1 MNEAIKKNGIKFGII
16 LGVIGILSQL
26 TVYLLGGITKENAIT
41 GSVIQIVFWLA
52 YLITRII
59 QSINTKKELNGF
71 ITFKELFKTL
81 TITITIGILI
91 SQIFTFL
98 LNNYIDVE
106 YGKLMNAFI
115 NEQQVVAANA
125 MKSFSEVSTED
136 LKEMAKTDNFS
147 IVKILQGSAMAFL
160 ISSIM
165 NLILAAIFKSKT
177 NTLNE

>member
-1 MNEAIKKNGIKFGII
+1 MNEIIKKNGIKFGLI
-16 LGVIGILSQL
+16 LGGIGILSQL

-52 YLITRII
+52 YLITRIV
-59 QSINTKKELNGF
+59 QCSNTKKELNGF
-71 ITFKELFKTL
+71 ITFKELFTTL

>member
-1 MNEAIKKNGIKFGII
+1 MNEIIKKNGIKFGLI
-16 LGVIGILSQL
+16 LGGIGILSQL

-52 YLITRII
+52 YLITRIV
-59 QSINTKKELNGF
+59 QCSNTKKELNGF
-71 ITFKELFKTL
+71 ITFKELFTTL

-91 SQIFTFL
+91 SQTFTFL
-98 LNNYIDVE
+98 LNNFIDAE
-106 YGKLMNAFI
+106 YGKLMNVFI
-115 NEQQVVAANA
+115 NDQQVIAANA
-125 MKSFSEVSTED
+125 TKSFTKVTSED
-136 LKEMAKTDNFS
+136 LKEIAKTDNFS
-147 IVKILQGSAMAFL
+147 IIKILQGSAMAFL

>member
-1 MNEAIKKNGIKFGII
+1 MNEAIKKNGIKFGVI

-41 GSVIQIVFWLA
+41 GSVIQFVFWLA
-52 YLITRII
+52 YLITRIVQCI
-59 QSINTKKELNGF
+59 RTKKELNGVAS
-71 ITFKELFKTL
+71 FKELFTTL
-81 TITITIGILI
+81 TITISIGILI

-115 NEQQVVAANA
+115 NDQQVVAANA
-125 MKSFSEVSTED
+125 MKSFTEVSTED
-136 LKEMAKTDNFS
+136 LKELAKTDNFS
-147 IVKILQGSAMAFL
+147 IIKILQGTAMAFL

-177 NTLNE
+177 NILNE

>member
-1 MNEAIKKNGIKFGII
+1 MNEAIKKNGIKFGVT
-16 LGVIGILSQL
+16 LGLIGILSQL

-71 ITFKELFKTL
+71 ITFKELFTTL

>member
-71 ITFKELFKTL
+71 ITFKELFTTL

-98 LNNYIDVE
+98 LNNFIDVE

>member
-1 MNEAIKKNGIKFGII
+1 MNEAIQKNGIKFGVT
-16 LGVIGILSQL
+16 LGLIGILSQL

-71 ITFKELFKTL
+71 ITFKELFTTL

>member
-1 MNEAIKKNGIKFGII
+1 MNETIKKNGIKFGII
-16 LGVIGILSQL
+16 LGLIGILSQV

-41 GSVIQIVFWLA
+41 GSVIQIVFFLA
-52 YLITRII
+52 YLITRIV
-59 QSINTKKELNGF
+59 QSLNTKKELNGF
-71 ITFKELFKTL
+71 ISFKDLFTTL

-98 LNNYIDVE
+98 LNNFIDAE

-165 NLILAAIFKSKT
+165 NLILSAIFKSKT

>member
-1 MNEAIKKNGIKFGII
+1 MNETIKKNGIKFGII
-16 LGVIGILSQL
+16 LGLIGILSQV

-52 YLITRII
+52 YLITRIV
-59 QSINTKKELNGF
+59 QSLNTKKELNGF
-71 ITFKELFKTL
+71 ISFKDLFTTL

-98 LNNYIDVE
+98 LNNFIDAE

-165 NLILAAIFKSKT
+165 NLILSAIFKSKT

>member
-1 MNEAIKKNGIKFGII
+1 MNETIKKNGIKFGII
-16 LGVIGILSQL
+16 LGIIGIISQL

-52 YLITRII
+52 YLITRIV

-71 ITFKELFKTL
+71 ISFKDLFTTL

-98 LNNYIDVE
+98 LNNFIDVE
-106 YGKLMNAFI
+106 YGKLMNTFI
-115 NEQQVVAANA
+115 NDQQVIAANA
-125 MKSFSEVSTED
+125 MKSFTKVSTEE
-136 LKEMAKTDNFS
+136 LKEIAKTDNFS
-147 IVKILQGSAMAFL
+147 IIKILQGSAMAFL
-160 ISSIM
+160 VSSIM
-165 NLILAAIFKSKT
+165 NLILSGIFKSKT

>member
-41 GSVIQIVFWLA
+41 GSIIQVVFWLA
-52 YLITRII
+52 YLATRIV
-59 QSINTKKELNGF
+59 QSINTKKELNNF
-71 ITFKELFKTL
+71 ITFKELFTTL

>member
-1 MNEAIKKNGIKFGII
+1 MNEIIKKNGIKFGVI

-41 GSVIQIVFWLA
+41 GSVIQFVFWLA
-52 YLITRII
+52 YLITRIV
-59 QSINTKKELNGF
+59 QCKDTKKELNGLVS
-71 ITFKELFKTL
+71 FKELFTTL
-81 TITITIGILI
+81 TITIAIGILI
-91 SQIFTFL
+91 SQTFTFL
-98 LNNYIDVE
+98 LNNFIDVE
-106 YGKLMNAFI
+106 YGKAMNEFM

-125 MKSFSEVSTED
+125 MKSFTEVSSED
-136 LKEMAKTDNFS
+136 LKELAKTDNFS

-160 ISSIM
+160 FSSIM

>member
-16 LGVIGILSQL
+16 LGLIGILSQV

-52 YLITRII
+52 YLITRIV
-59 QSINTKKELNGF
+59 QSLNTKKELNGF
-71 ITFKELFKTL
+71 ISFKDLFTTL

-98 LNNYIDVE
+98 LNNFIDAE

-165 NLILAAIFKSKT
+165 NLILSAIFKSKT

>member
-1 MNEAIKKNGIKFGII
+1 MNEAIKKNGIKFGVI
-16 LGVIGILSQL
+16 LGLIGILSQL

-71 ITFKELFKTL
+71 ITFKELFTTL